1 MHQQKLPSEAHATER
16 ERERELEQECERERA
31 SLCGGSI
38 CRKKI
43 FQPINFHLAFESQ
56 NSSTEAAG

>member
-1 MHQQKLPSEAHATER
+1 MRVRERERERETER